1 MKEAGVLTVIV
12 YLSNDSE
19 NMKDLMLRAREGEEN
34 AKAYI
39 ASLNHGAH
47 IFKSVSEP
55 KHSLALAND
64 IIKSTLNGK
73 KVA

>member
-1 MKEAGVLTVIV
+1 LTVVV

-19 NMKDLMLRAREGEEN
+19 SLHDIMLRARNGEEQ
-34 AKAYI
+34 AKQYMK
-39 ASLNHGAH
+39 SLNHEAH

-55 KHSLALAND
+55 KHSLALANE
-64 IIKSTLNGK
+64 IIKNTLNGR